1 MRQEESTH
9 EYLERSELI
18 WVKRRREE
26 EVNLCLMVDSIE
38 YTSNNSDKEVD
49 FIDLHSIIKHIMS
62 YFLIP
67 LKFQK
72 HLKL

>member
-1 MRQEESTH
+1 MSTWKDLNSFESKEE
-9 EYLERSELI
+9 E
-18 WVKRRREE
+18 EE